1 MASKELQEKV
11 NVRFRGL
18 MRLGEKPFV
27 RIDTKEEIEV
37 LREKAKGMGVRYV
50 VIVNEGDN
58 EQGFIWW

>member
-37 LREKAKGMGVRYV
+37 LREKARGMKVRYV